1 MNNNVFILIFSLL
14 LGSCILLQSRDS
26 IAQDFEPEKFN
37 PAQFE
42 EYERQLNA
50 LLKTRR
56 DEEKTFVKEV
66 VDKIR
71 KGKIPSKLVSTSYKW
86 VANRRPTTNYPFVYF
101 ERVLR
106 LQAKKIKIE
115 KEVPA
120 FDYNIYRSRA
130 KRVRTA
136 DLIK

>member
-1 MNNNVFILIFSLL
+1 MNNKVVILSVGLLAICFVSLFSNV
-14 LGSCILLQSRDS
+14 S
-26 IAQDFEPEKFN
+26 IAQDFLPEKFS

-56 DEEKTFVKEV
+56 DEEKAFVKEV
-66 VDKIR
+66 VVKIR
-71 KGKIPSKLVSTSYKW
+71 KGKLPSKLVSTSYKW

-106 LQAKKIKIE
+106 LQAKKLKIE
-115 KEVPA
+115 GEIPP
-120 FDYNIYRSRA
+120 FDYDIYKSRA
-130 KRVRTA
+130 KRVRTT
-136 DLIK
+136 DVIK